1 MRLASLELSGFKSF
15 AKKSELSFSTSIV
28 AIVGP
33 NGSGK
38 SNIAEAFRFVLG
50 EQSMKSMRGK
60 RGEDLIFNGSAT
72 MGKLGRASVRLTFD
86 NRDRLLP
93 LDFDEVI
100 LERVV
105 YRDGANEY
113 LLNGSQVRLKDILE
127 LLSKANIGA
136 SGHHIISQGE
146 ADRILSASPWERRA
160 MIEDAL
166 GLKVYQYKKQESLKK
181 LEKTAENIAQ
191 VAAVRKEIG
200 PHLKFLEKQMEK
212 LRRSEGLREELL
224 LEYRQYL
231 KREET
236 YLAREKHALQR
247 DSGAPET
254 ELREMSERIEELK
267 ATMEQEEKEFS
278 GGDSRI
284 ISLEGQLQETQ
295 KTLENL
301 QREDSRL
308 EGILYA
314 EEKARERALA
324 AQKKGEEVTV
334 PLSSVVEFL
343 EEGEARIREGET
355 QERPEMLRELL
366 RGFVST
372 MRSFVERHLYTGKQ
386 TENLAGFEREIES
399 LKSQRIH
406 LTKEITES
414 LESRERL
421 KKEFDTLRATREET
435 RQAGREAEKELFE
448 LLGKR
453 SELNAALAALR
464 SRGEALTRDTTRF
477 EEELREAQALL
488 GLPVLH
494 YSNIDFTNEHGVS
507 VSPAEVEQE
516 ARELQE
522 KRRLKVERLKVRL
535 EESGG
540 GNMDVAREYEEVKER
555 DAFFAKETEDLER
568 SAADLRSLIVQIEET
583 LATQFSE
590 GIEKIN
596 ITFDTFFQTMFDG
609 GRAGL
614 MLMKEKP
621 ATRDEGE
628 YEDSEEET
636 PEEETKELK
645 EGIDVSI
652 SLPNKRVR
660 GLQALSGGERALTS
674 IALLFAISQVNPPP
688 FIILDETD
696 AALDESNSK
705 KYGDMIETL
714 SHHSQLIL
722 ITHNRETMSRA
733 GILYGIT
740 MGRDGI
746 SKLLSV
752 SFAEASSVAK

>member
-15 AKKSELSFSTSIV
+15 AKKSELVFSTSIV
-28 AIVGP
+28 GIVGP

-72 MGKLGRASVRLTFD
+72 LGKLGRAGVRLTFD
-86 NRDRLLP
+86 NHDRVLP

-166 GLKVYQYKKQESLKK
+166 GLKAFQYKKQESLKK

-191 VAAVRKEIG
+191 VVAVRKEIG

-212 LRRSEGLREELL
+212 LRRAEGLREELL
-224 LEYRQYL
+224 VEYRQYL
-231 KREET
+231 KREEL
-236 YLAREKHALQR
+236 YLAREKKV
-247 DSGAPET
+247 
-254 ELREMSERIEELK
+254 LREEIATPERELKQITERIERLK
-267 ATMEQEEKEFS
+267 ETMREEEQEFS
-278 GGDSRI
+278 TGDSKI
-284 ISLEGQLQETQ
+284 IATEQQLQETQ
-295 KTLENL
+295 KNLENL

-314 EEKARERALA
+314 EEKARDRALA
-324 AQKKGEEVTV
+324 AQKKGEDVTV

-343 EEGEARIREGET
+343 EEGEARVRESQT
-355 QERPEMLRELL
+355 LERTDALRDLLKGLVSTL
-366 RGFVST
+366 RGFV
-372 MRSFVERHLYTGKQ
+372 ERHMHTGKQ
-386 TENLAGFEREIES
+386 TENVEGFEREIQS
-399 LKSQRIH
+399 LKEQRQELVKKIGQMH
-406 LTKEITES
+406 ED
-414 LESRERL
+414 RDRL
-421 KKEFDTLRATREET
+421 KKEFDSLRGAREQTRE
-435 RQAGREAEKELFE
+435 AGRHAEKELFE

-453 SELNAALAALR
+453 TELNVNLTTLH
-464 SRGEALTRDTTRF
+464 SRQETFTRDTTRF

-494 YSNIDFTNEHGVS
+494 FSNIDFTDEQGQPVS
-507 VSPAEVEQE
+507 VEQVEIE
-516 ARELQE
+516 ARETQE

-540 GNMDVAREYEEVKER
+540 ANMDVATEYAEVKER

-568 SAADLRSLIVQIEET
+568 SAQDLKSLIEQIEET
-583 LATQFSE
+583 LAIQFKE

-596 ITFDTFFQTMFDG
+596 DTFDTFFQTMFG
-609 GRAGL
+609 GGKAGL
-614 MLMKEKP
+614 VIMKEKP
-621 ATRDEGE
+621 
-628 YEDSEEET
+628 SVHEEEGDDGET
-636 PEEETKELK
+636 NEEDTKELK
-645 EGIDVSI
+645 EGIEVSI
-652 SLPNKRVR
+652 ALPNKRVR

-752 SFAEASSVAK
+752 SFTEAASVAK